1 MRYVGLIDRGSLHL
15 YNYQLLQ
22 IGLFLDDRLFI
33 QMQVRLL
40 SAVIAS
46 DDDIV
51 GHSKNWNIIHGW
63 TH

>member
-51 GHSKNWNIIHGW
+51 GHSKN
-63 TH
+63 